1 MAVYRCYSEKRPG
14 FDVEARG
21 LFDSLHNLLEIQ
33 SLSGVRYLCRYDVEG
48 VDEAVYE
55 RAKHI
60 VFSEPMADVCYDEA
74 FPLPEGP
81 HAVLAV
87 EPLPGQFD
95 QRADSCAQCIQLM
108 TQGERPAVAA
118 AKVYVLEGTLSDADL
133 AKIRTYLINPVEARE
148 ASMDKPQTLHAV
160 YEIPTEVASVLGFVQ
175 MDAGALDALRQ
186 SMGLAMDLDDLKFLQ
201 AYFRDEEHRDPT
213 ITEVRMV
220 DTYWSDHCRHT
231 TFLTQIDNVT
241 FEDPMVQEAYDRY
254 LAARVEVYGEE
265 KAAKRPVTLMDIATA
280 AAKVLKKRGY
290 LKNLDES
297 EEINACSI
305 KVTVHVDGKP
315 EEWLLMFKNE
325 THNHPTE
332 IEPFGGAATCLGGA
346 IRDPLSGRSY
356 VYQAMRVTGA
366 GDPTVPLSKTLPHKL
381 PQRKLCTTA
390 AAGYSSYGNQIG
402 LATGL
407 VHEFYHPGY
416 VAKRMEIG
424 AVVGAAPIQNVIREV
439 PEPGDIVILL
449 GGKTGR
455 DGCGGATGSS
465 KKHTEASLETCGAEV
480 QKGNPPEE
488 HKLQR
493 LFRNPDVT
501 RMIRRCNDFGAGG
514 VSVAI
519 GELAD
524 GLDIDL
530 NAVPKKYDGL
540 DGTELA
546 ISESQERMAV
556 VVRARDVDAFIAAAA
571 KENLEAV
578 VVATVTDKNRLR
590 MTWNGKTIVDVSR
603 DFLNTNG
610 CAKHADAIV
619 PALPIPDAANLP
631 DGDTLQEKILHQ
643 MSSLGI
649 CLERGLTERFDG
661 SIGASSVFMPY
672 GGKNQLTPTQVMA
685 ATLPALNGQCSTAS
699 VMAFGFDPYYTEQ
712 NPFLGAAAAVVE
724 SVAKLVAAGCDYK
737 TAYLTFQ
744 EYFERLGRDPHRFG
758 KPLSALLGAYKAQE
772 ELCLGAIG
780 GKDSMSG
787 SFDDMDVPPTLV
799 SFAIA
804 PEEAD
809 RLISPEFKA
818 AGHPVY
824 LFDAPYTPDGAP
836 DYPAIKPMWEEITSL
851 IRAGKIVSAWAL
863 SVGGVSEAICK
874 MAIGN
879 DIGFAFDEM
888 FPSEALFLKN
898 FGGLV
903 VEATEELPAY
913 WKIGVTTAQ
922 PEITISDEV
931 IDLDTLK
938 ATLEGTLESVFPT
951 QAPASDAHL
960 QTVSYTER
968 SAAAPAVKCARPLA
982 VIPVFPGTNCEY
994 DTAKAIENAGGAAEI
1009 IVVRNYSADALAQS
1023 AEQLEAAIRRAQM
1036 VILPGG
1042 FSGGD
1047 EPDGSGKFIASFLRG
1062 PGIKDAVHELL
1073 GKRDG
1078 LMLGICNGFQALI
1091 KLGLVPYGE
1100 IRDLDEN
1107 CPTLTF
1113 NLIGRH
1119 QSRYVTTRVASVKS
1133 PWLSSF
1139 SVGDLHSI
1147 AISHGEGRFVA
1158 PQAEIDRLA
1167 QNGQIAFQ
1175 YTDLAGNPSMDIAF
1189 NPNGSLCAIEGIT
1202 SPDGRVLGKMGHTER
1217 FSPYVG
1223 KNIYG
1228 EKYQPIFANGV
1239 NYFK

>member
-325 THNHPTE
+325 THNHPTD

-488 HKLQR
+488 RKLQR